1 MPHIVIEYS
10 ANLENRIGLAGLVR
24 KAHEAALASGLFEIG
39 GLRTRAVRRDVY
51 LIADAHPDNAF
62 VTVNVRIGHGRAQA
76 ARHKAGEMIFEAVCE
91 HLAPIFADT
100 PLGITL
106 DVAEIDPNASF
117 KRNNM
122 HSIVKARREKAQPTP
137 RLPQAGLSRRI
148 EDGALR

>member
-1 MPHIVIEYS
+1 VPHIVIEYS

-51 LIADAHPDNAF
+51 LIADAHPDN
-62 VTVNVRIGHGRAQA
+62 VRIGHGRAQA
-76 ARHKAGEMIFEAVCE
+76 ARHKAGEMIFEAVCQ

-106 DVAEIDPNASF
+106 DVAEIDPIASF

-137 RLPQAGLSRRI
+137 RSPQAGLSWRI